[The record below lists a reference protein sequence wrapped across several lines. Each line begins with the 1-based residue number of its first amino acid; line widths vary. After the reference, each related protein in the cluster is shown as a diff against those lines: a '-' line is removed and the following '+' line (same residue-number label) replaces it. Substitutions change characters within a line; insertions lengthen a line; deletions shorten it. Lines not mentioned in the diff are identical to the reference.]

1 MGRMRKTG
9 DGPEAPVDPREAGFE
24 DVTLPKHLRP
34 LPLSAPLFL
43 PPTLPKAVRLPCRKW
58 NMASFSHRTLS
69 RAGWCAAW
77 RRLVCLALSPIE
89 ILILHSIR
97 HRDREKLA
105 DICLVL
111 DIEDTHIATYAIRK
125 LEKAGLLTTGKA
137 AKEKTVKITAKGA
150 EACAHYAQISERL
163 LVDSTANARRFG
175 GRRFRNWPLFCASCR
190 AHSIRPHGLPSHYE
204 RVERTCFKAPA
215 DHAEHTV

>member
-34 LPLSAPLFL
+34 VASIGPIVSSAHLAEGGSPAMSEVEYGLILASHAFSRWMVRCMAAAGLP
-43 PPTLPKAVRLPCRKW
+43 
-58 NMASFSHRTLS
+58 
-69 RAGWCAAW
+69 G
-77 RRLVCLALSPIE
+77 LSPIE

-97 HRDREKLA
+97 HRDREKKLA

-150 EACAHYAQISERL
+150 EACAHYAQIRERL
-163 LVDSTANARRFG
+163 LVDSTANARPSEETLSELAALLRFMSG
-175 GRRFRNWPLFCASCR
+175 AFNQATRSAITL
-190 AHSIRPHGLPSHYE
+190 
-204 RVERTCFKAPA
+204 
-215 DHAEHTV
+215 

>member
-34 LPLSAPLFL
+34 VASIGPIVSSAHLAEGGSPAMSEVEYGLILASHAFSRWMVRCM
-43 PPTLPKAVRLPCRKW
+43 AAARLP
-58 NMASFSHRTLS
+58 
-69 RAGWCAAW
+69 G
-77 RRLVCLALSPIE
+77 LSPIE

-97 HRDREKLA
+97 HRDREKKLA

-150 EACAHYAQISERL
+150 EACAHYAQIRERL
-163 LVDSTANARRFG
+163 LVNSTANARPSEETLSELAALLRFMSG
-175 GRRFRNWPLFCASCR
+175 AFNQATRSAITL
-190 AHSIRPHGLPSHYE
+190 
-204 RVERTCFKAPA
+204 
-215 DHAEHTV
+215 

>member
-9 DGPEAPVDPREAGFE
+9 EGPEAPVDPHEAGFE

-34 LPLSAPLFL
+34 IVSSAHLAEGGSPAMSEVEYGLILASHAFSRWMVRCMAAAGLP
-43 PPTLPKAVRLPCRKW
+43 
-58 NMASFSHRTLS
+58 
-69 RAGWCAAW
+69 G
-77 RRLVCLALSPIE
+77 LSPIE

-97 HRDREKLA
+97 HRDREKKLA

-150 EACAHYAQISERL
+150 EACALYAQIRERL
-163 LVDSTANARRFG
+163 LVDSTANARPSEETLSELAALLRFMSG
-175 GRRFRNWPLFCASCR
+175 AFNQATRSAITL
-190 AHSIRPHGLPSHYE
+190 
-204 RVERTCFKAPA
+204 
-215 DHAEHTV
+215 

>member
-34 LPLSAPLFL
+34 VASIGPIVSSAHLAEGGSPAMSEVEYGLILASHAFSRWMVRCMAAAGLP
-43 PPTLPKAVRLPCRKW
+43 
-58 NMASFSHRTLS
+58 
-69 RAGWCAAW
+69 G
-77 RRLVCLALSPIE
+77 LSPIE

-97 HRDREKLA
+97 HRDREKKLA

-150 EACAHYAQISERL
+150 EACAHYAQIRERL
-163 LVDSTANARRFG
+163 LVDSTANARPSEETLSELAALLRFMSG
-175 GRRFRNWPLFCASCR
+175 AFNR
-190 AHSIRPHGLPSHYE
+190 ATRSAITL
-204 RVERTCFKAPA
+204 
-215 DHAEHTV
+215 

>member
-9 DGPEAPVDPREAGFE
+9 EGPEAPVDPREAGFE

-34 LPLSAPLFL
+34 VASIGPIVSSAHLAEGGSPAMSEVEYGLILASHAFSRWMVRCMAAAGLP
-43 PPTLPKAVRLPCRKW
+43 
-58 NMASFSHRTLS
+58 
-69 RAGWCAAW
+69 G
-77 RRLVCLALSPIE
+77 LSPIE

-97 HRDREKLA
+97 HRDREKKLA

-150 EACAHYAQISERL
+150 EACAHYAQIRERL
-163 LVDSTANARRFG
+163 LVDSTANARPSEEALSELAALLRFMSG
-175 GRRFRNWPLFCASCR
+175 AFNQATRSAITL
-190 AHSIRPHGLPSHYE
+190 
-204 RVERTCFKAPA
+204 
-215 DHAEHTV
+215 